1 MDISS
6 WIADSAKSSPNRL
19 AIRYGTQKI
28 TYADL
33 KEKISHLAGALTV
46 ELAIGKGDRVA
57 FLGRNSPELLQLLF
71 ACARIGAIFVPL
83 NNRMTVGQL
92 KVFSNHFG
100 PRCMFAETR
109 FGATAAKIL
118 EGMRGVPLVIFAPAP
133 ARNRGERTLPR
144 LFLGVRP
151 RPQSSMPPKNC
162 PLLMIYTSGTTG
174 VPKGAL
180 LTHDTLFYG
189 AMNSVRAY
197 KMTRWDEILTFIPMS
212 HVGGLAIQTLP
223 ALQAGATVTIHVDFD
238 PAHVDYDPAHVL
250 REIERS
256 KISLFVARPMA
267 SKAITS
273 HPNWHGT
280 DISSLRA
287 VNSGSTHVPLHV
299 MHPWFLR
306 GVPVQQN
313 YGMTEVLPPAIIVPL
328 EDASRKIGSVGEPAL
343 HCQARIVDRGMH
355 DVPAGERGQILLKG
369 ASVFE
374 RYWNNRQATEDAFHD
389 GWFLTGD
396 IGHVDKDGYYYIDGR
411 IKDVIIVGSSN
422 VYPADVERILIECAA
437 IEEAAVT
444 GQPDPKSGE
453 AVVAC
458 VVLKKG
464 CDMSAD
470 ELKSL
475 FKGRLASY
483 QHPRF
488 VKFMDAIPY
497 TLSGKVRKA
506 ELRQML
512 TP

>member
-1 MDISS
+1 M
-6 WIADSAKSSPNRL
+6 
-19 AIRYGTQKI
+19 IRYGTQKI
-28 TYADL
+28 TYADFE
-33 KEKISHLAGALTV
+33 EKISHLAGALSG
-46 ELAIGKGDRVA
+46 ELGIGKGDRVA
-57 FLGRNSPELLQLLF
+57 FLGRNSPELYQLLF

-92 KVFSNHFG
+92 KVFSNHFE
-100 PRCMFAETR
+100 PRCMFAETG

-118 EGMRGVPLVIFAPAP
+118 EGMRGVPLVIFAPAT
-133 ARNRGERTLPR
+133 ARNRGERTLPQ
-144 LFLGVRP
+144 LFLGARP
-151 RPQSSMPPKNC
+151 RQQNSFPPKNC
-162 PLLMIYTSGTTG
+162 PLLMVYTSGTTS

-180 LTHDTLFYG
+180 LIHDTLFYG

-197 KMTRWDEILTFIPMS
+197 KMTRWDEILTFIPMF

-238 PAHVDYDPAHVL
+238 PAHVL
-250 REIERS
+250 REIEHG
-256 KISLFVARPMA
+256 KITLFVARPMA

-273 HPNWHGT
+273 HPNWHGA

-313 YGMTEVLPPAIIVPL
+313 YGMTEVLPPAIIVAL
-328 EDASRKIGSVGEPAL
+328 EDANHKIGSVGKPVL
-343 HCQARIVDRGMH
+343 HCEARIVDRGMR
-355 DVPAGERGQILLKG
+355 DVPPGERGQILLKG

-396 IGHVDKDGYYYIDGR
+396 IGHVDEDGYYYIDSR
-411 IKDVIIVGSSN
+411 IKDIIIVGSSN
-422 VYPADVERILIECAA
+422 VYPADVESILTECDA
-437 IEEAAVT
+437 IEEAAVI
-444 GQPDPKSGE
+444 GQPDAKSGE

-464 CDMSAD
+464 FDMSVD
-470 ELKSL
+470 ELKLL
-475 FKGRLASY
+475 FKDRLASY

-497 TLSGKVRKA
+497 TLTGKVWKA